1 MVDLGRFFQENA
13 IDDFSVISR
22 GSLSNEERSTI
33 ENILPSFKSV
43 IVFGKEIPPAIFNLS
58 PKAKS
63 DKMGQGL
70 RHLDGTSNKLCGLL
84 LDEGHRSVATPSFL
98 PVRIDEGQIKGVIS
112 LKHAAVKAGMGSLGD
127 NTLLISDRFGNRL
140 SLSALVT
147 EADIPPLRRV
157 STSACSHC
165 SKCIDSCPAGAIS
178 SKGVDSVKCTNF
190 TYQVPWAVRPVVKF
204 MAKHGIAR
212 SYLESYINNLDYIE
226 KACSDCMTVCPFFGE
241 KRQL

>member
-22 GSLSNEERSTI
+22 SSLSNEERSII
-33 ENILPSFKSV
+33 ENIIPSFKSIV
-43 IVFGKEIPPAIFNLS
+43 VFGKEIPAAIFDLD

-63 DKMGQGL
+63 DKMSQRLG
-70 RHLDGTSNKLCGLL
+70 HLDDVSNKLCGLL
-84 LDEGHRSVATPSFL
+84 LDEGHHSVAIPSFL
-98 PVRIDEGQIKGVIS
+98 PVRIDGGQMKGVIS

-147 EADIPPLRRV
+147 EVDIPPLQRV

-165 SKCIDSCPAGAIS
+165 SKCIDSCPTGAIS
-178 SKGVDSVKCTNF
+178 SKGVDSVRCTNF
-190 TYQVPWAVRPVVKF
+190 TYQVPWAVRPMVKF

-226 KACSDCMTVCPFFGE
+226 KACSNCMTVCPFFGE

>member
-13 IDDFSVISR
+13 IDDFSVISK

-33 ENILPSFKSV
+33 ENILPSFKSM
-43 IVFGKEIPPAIFNLS
+43 IVFGKEINPAIFDLA
-58 PKAKS
+58 PKTKS
-63 DKMGQGL
+63 DKMSQGL
-70 RHLDGTSNKLCGLL
+70 GHLDEVSIKLCGLL

-147 EADIPPLRRV
+147 EADIPPLQRV
-157 STSACSHC
+157 STSTCSHC

-178 SKGVDSVKCTNF
+178 SKGVDSVRCTNF
-190 TYQVPWAVRPVVKF
+190 TYQVPWAVRPLVKF
-204 MAKHGIAR
+204 MAKHGIAI

-226 KACSDCMTVCPFFGE
+226 KACSNCMTVCPFFGK